1 MKDKLVKLGEVIA
14 KLDNQKGIVEDALSE
29 LLKEVPVFTL
39 EEIQSAKELMRV
51 IPSCATKVLFFYKLI
66 NLEKELGRLLK

>member
-1 MKDKLVKLGEVIA
+1 MKDKLVKLGEEIT

-51 IPSCATKVLFFYKLI
+51 IPNCATKVLFFYKLI